1 MTTDPRSPDFDPTV
15 LLAEVT
21 EATAQLIGSAERLDD
36 AAVRE
41 PSALP
46 GWTRGHLLTH
56 LARNADAL
64 RNLLAWAATG
74 ERHEMY
80 PDRAKK
86 DADIEAGST
95 RTAAQLAADLRESA
109 QRFVEAA
116 ARLAPEAWDTEVERR
131 FGGPQPARKI
141 PWWRLEEVLVHHVDL
156 DTGFSPAHWPA
167 EFTGP
172 ALEMAGER
180 FADGSYPATVASPFR
195 LYAEDS
201 LRTVGVGCD
210 PTDKEFLLVRGPEPA
225 LLAWLIGRS
234 DGDGLIVEPFDA
246 LPSVPAWN

>member
-1 MTTDPRSPDFDPTV
+1 MTIDPRSPEFDLTA

-21 EATAQLIGSAERLDD
+21 DATAQLIGSAERLDD
-36 AAVRE
+36 QAVRE
-41 PSALP
+41 PCALP

-56 LARNADAL
+56 LARNADGL

-74 ERHEMY
+74 ERREMY

-95 RTAAQLAADLRESA
+95 RSAAQLAADLRESS
-109 QRFVEAA
+109 QRFAEDA
-116 ARLAPEAWDTEVERR
+116 ARLTPQQWAAPVERR
-131 FGGPQPARKI
+131 VGGPQPAVRI
-141 PWWRLEEVLVHHVDL
+141 PWWRLEEVLIHHVDL

-172 ALEMAGER
+172 ALEMAAVR
-180 FADGSYPATVASPFR
+180 FGDAAYPAQAAIPFR
-195 LYAEDS
+195 LYAEDTS
-201 LRTVGVGCD
+201 RSVGVGCD
-210 PTDKEFLLVRGPEPA
+210 AMDKEWLLVRGPEPA

-246 LPSVPAWN
+246 LPAVPAWM